1 MINRLCLSLC
11 VLVSPLGARVP
22 PGHPAP
28 LPRIHANQNDHAAG
42 SFANGVLT
50 VRLEARLGLWHP
62 EAETGMGIAVQ
73 AFAEEGKPLEDPGPL
88 IRVPQ
93 GTEIRVT
100 IRNAILGKTLVVH
113 GLGARPG
120 VAADSLVIAPGAV
133 VETRF
138 LAGAPGTYFY
148 WATTTGVPI
157 GNRRTVDSQLTGAL
171 IVDPAGTRP
180 ADRVFVI
187 GVWLDSLT
195 VAGVPGKHEIP
206 TINGKMYPYT
216 ESFDYAVGDSV
227 RWRVIN
233 ASDREHPMHLHG
245 FFYRVDALGDGARD
259 TTFAPDHRWLAVTE
273 NLGAGSTMSATWS
286 PDRPGNWIFHCH
298 ILFHVAGDLS
308 LSPPAGETHGDGM
321 ERMSGIVI
329 PLHVRPAP
337 GGGAEVAVAVVAAR
351 SMRLLVQARPKV
363 YRNDPGFGFVLQE
376 GDRAPAADSIRI
388 PGSPIVL
395 TQGEPVRITIV
406 NRLEEATAIHW
417 HGIELTSYYDG
428 VPGMSGEPGHL
439 LPSIPAADS
448 FDAIYTPPRAGT
460 FIYHTH
466 IDDVRQMESGLY
478 GPLIVLP
485 PGQVYDS
492 TTDHTVV
499 ISLHEYPDTFDILL
513 NGSTHPDPMVLRA
526 GVPNRI
532 RIVTIPSAGS
542 GDVVLLSDS
551 SVVTWR
557 AMAKDGADLPP
568 ALATER
574 LAKQFV
580 SVGETYDFEVTPV
593 AGQSLRLEL
602 RGGPVVLGRLPIE
615 VR

>member
-1 MINRLCLSLC
+1 MIIQLCFALC
-11 VLVSPLGARVP
+11 VTVGST
-22 PGHPAP
+22 PAP
-28 LPRIHANQNDHAAG
+28 LPRIQANHNDHRAG
-42 SFANGVLT
+42 SLAHGVLT
-50 VRLEARLGLWHP
+50 LRLEARLGVWHP
-62 EAETGMGIAVQ
+62 EAEAGFGIPVQ

-88 IRVPQ
+88 IRVAE
-93 GTEIRVT
+93 GTEIRISV
-100 IRNAILGKTLVVH
+100 RNAIPGQTLVVH
-113 GLGARPG
+113 GLATRPSA
-120 VAADSLVIAPGAV
+120 AADSLVIAPGAV
-133 VETRF
+133 AEARF
-138 LAGAPGTYFY
+138 LAGASGTYFY
-148 WATTTGVPI
+148 WATTTGAAL
-157 GNRRTVDSQLTGAL
+157 GTRRKVDSQLTGAFV
-171 IVDPAGTRP
+171 VDPPGARP
-180 ADRVFVI
+180 ADQVFVI

-195 VAGVPGKHEIP
+195 VAGVRGKREIP
-206 TINGKMYPYT
+206 VINGKMFPYT

-273 NLGAGSTMSATWS
+273 NLGSGSTMSASWS
-286 PDRPGNWIFHCH
+286 PDRSGNWIFHCH

-308 LSPPAGETHGDGM
+308 LSPPVGETHGGGM

-329 PLHVRPAP
+329 RLHVRPSP
-337 GGGAEVAVAVVAAR
+337 GAAVPAAVGAAR
-351 SMRLLVQARPKV
+351 SLRLVVQARPKV
-363 YRNDPGFGFVLQE
+363 YRDDPGFGFVLLQ
-376 GDRAPAADSIRI
+376 GDREPAADSIRI

-395 TQGEPVRITIV
+395 TRGEPVQITIV
-406 NRLEEATAIHW
+406 NHLAEATAVHW

-448 FDAIYTPPRAGT
+448 FVAIYTPPRAGT
-460 FIYHTH
+460 YIYHTH

-478 GPLIVLP
+478 GPLIILP

-499 ISLHEYPDTFDILL
+499 ISIHEYPDTFDILL
-513 NGSTHPDPMVLRA
+513 NGSTHPDPLVLRA

-532 RIVTIPSAGS
+532 RIITIPSAGS
-542 GDVVLLSDS
+542 GDVVLLADT
-551 SVVTWR
+551 SVLTWR
-557 AMAKDGADLPP
+557 AVAKDGADLPP
-568 ALATER
+568 ALATQR
-574 LAKQFV
+574 PAKQFV
-580 SVGETYDFEVTPV
+580 SVGETYDFEVVPV

-602 RGGPVVLGRLPIE
+602 RDGPVVFATLPVT